1 MKKIILCS
9 FIAISILSCKKAE
22 SEKKSEN
29 KTETKKD
36 SIVEEKI
43 TISEITDSL
52 KKSDYSS
59 ELSKYSDETLKK
71 VASYMTILRQGVN
84 GEFNQ
89 EALKEITSIK
99 DNIITLY
106 WDYGTGASM
115 EHQKLQIKENNVI
128 DLGNGFDKLSEKENL
143 RLEKIVKSKVKNFS
157 HISGRNEAEIEIK
170 DNGNYL
176 ISFGGLTDEDA
187 EVSGGSLKITY
198 ETKDLITFITNSVKV
213 EKKQITE

>member
-1 MKKIILCS
+1 MSTIEKIQEEVL
-9 FIAISILSCKKAE
+9 
-22 SEKKSEN
+22 
-29 KTETKKD
+29 
-36 SIVEEKI
+36 VEEA
-43 TISEITDSL
+43 
-52 KKSDYSS
+52 
-59 ELSKYSDETLKK
+59 
-71 VASYMTILRQGVN
+71 VGVN

-198 ETKDLITFITNSVKV
+198 ETLFDELNIEPKLKEILHKIR
-213 EKKQITE
+213 

>member
-1 MKKIILCS
+1 MSTIEKIQEEVL
-9 FIAISILSCKKAE
+9 
-22 SEKKSEN
+22 
-29 KTETKKD
+29 
-36 SIVEEKI
+36 VEEA
-43 TISEITDSL
+43 
-52 KKSDYSS
+52 
-59 ELSKYSDETLKK
+59 
-71 VASYMTILRQGVN
+71 VGVN

-198 ETKDLITFITNSVKV
+198 ETKDNNINKPVVIVAKTVSVYCAEV
-213 EKKQITE
+213 FQYDE

>member
-1 MKKIILCS
+1 MSTIEKIQEEVL
-9 FIAISILSCKKAE
+9 
-22 SEKKSEN
+22 
-29 KTETKKD
+29 
-36 SIVEEKI
+36 VEEA
-43 TISEITDSL
+43 
-52 KKSDYSS
+52 
-59 ELSKYSDETLKK
+59 
-71 VASYMTILRQGVN
+71 VGVN

-198 ETKDLITFITNSVKV
+198 ETKDLITFITNSPGRPAFSLLLSGAV
-213 EKKQITE
+213 IR